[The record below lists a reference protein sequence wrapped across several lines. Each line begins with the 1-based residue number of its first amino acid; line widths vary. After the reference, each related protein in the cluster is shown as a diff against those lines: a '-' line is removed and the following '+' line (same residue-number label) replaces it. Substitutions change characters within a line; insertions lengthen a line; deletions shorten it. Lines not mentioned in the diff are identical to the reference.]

1 MVKPAKYRGWHKTK
15 SEQRRFSHTKFNSQF
30 GLFFLSS
37 TKRQFEH
44 FKKVDFMKS
53 LEFIMML
60 QSTIYS
66 VSRLVVQISVKPF
79 CFSIPKFQNRLPQNW
94 LNQISNKNYLTHS
107 IVCRMLNNFCL
118 EFGSANLE
126 LACSETLTENL
137 HDQS

>member
-60 QSTIYS
+60 QSTIQKENDIFDAT
-66 VSRLVVQISVKPF
+66 LQIF
-79 CFSIPKFQNRLPQNW
+79 R
-94 LNQISNKNYLTHS
+94 QINVNAIFVMMRWFHGKIL
-107 IVCRMLNNFCL
+107 
-118 EFGSANLE
+118 
-126 LACSETLTENL
+126 SEN
-137 HDQS
+137 